1 VGGLLPSGTFPL
13 ERVRYFEKWN
23 GHFNEHFIF
32 FYPMIPITSW
42 YPLGITRNR
51 EKRFLLV
58 PRYLPS
64 GGITLLVKDLEKFAS
79 PLGEHLILIRISL
92 LEKQRDL
99 TPIP

>member
-1 VGGLLPSGTFPL
+1 
-13 ERVRYFEKWN
+13 
-23 GHFNEHFIF
+23 
-32 FYPMIPITSW
+32 MIPIPCQ

-51 EKRFLLV
+51 ENIFLLL
-58 PRYLPS
+58 PKYLPCG

-79 PLGEHLILIRISL
+79 ALGEHLIPIRISL